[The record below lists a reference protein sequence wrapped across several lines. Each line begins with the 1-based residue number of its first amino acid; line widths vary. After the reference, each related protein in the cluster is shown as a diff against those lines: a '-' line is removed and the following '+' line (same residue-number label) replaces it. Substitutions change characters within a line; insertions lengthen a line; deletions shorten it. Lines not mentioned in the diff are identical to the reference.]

1 MNEILGG
8 GVFYKFIYTHTQC
21 FGSLT
26 LTPNLS
32 SYFLTVLLVRQQT
45 QLLCDVPADMTLP
58 RKSNSKKTKRSDFVS

>member
-1 MNEILGG
+1 MHSILEG
-8 GVFYKFIYTHTQC
+8 GVFYKFTYTYTQC
-21 FGSLT
+21 FGSLI

-58 RKSNSKKTKRSDFVS
+58 RKSNSKNTKRSDFVS